1 MGQLLASLNL
11 RGNSDIVPEINFD
24 IESKLPIIIKIKR
37 YKTDCYS

>member
-24 IESKLPIIIKIKR
+24 IESKIVLRRKNNPKK
-37 YKTDCYS
+37 KK